1 MIEEFKFSFNDLNV
15 SEMDIEE
22 LLGTEGEIPEPFPQL
37 IEKGLH
43 EAPEHCEIRGGIK
56 IFSPV
61 FTDSKSNTV
70 KIEHQTFRTAKI
82 VAIQL
87 KNATSAALFTCTAGK
102 GISDYATRVAAEGDP
117 MYSYVLDVIGSVTV
131 DKAMDKIQDAVK
143 ARMKQQGL
151 GISDRFSP
159 GYCEW
164 NVADQQ
170 KLFSLLPSNF
180 CGVEL
185 SDSSLMDPI
194 KSVSGIIGIGPG
206 LEQKGY
212 QCYWC
217 NDPNCIYGKTRQKK
231 TAKKID

>member
-1 MIEEFKFSFNDLNV
+1 MLEEFKFSFNDLNV
-15 SEMDIEE
+15 SSMDIEE
-22 LLGTEGEIPEPFPQL
+22 LLGTDGEAPEPFPQL
-37 IEKGLH
+37 IEKGLQ
-43 EAPEHCEIRGGIK
+43 EAPEYCEIRGGIK

-61 FTDSKSNTV
+61 LTDTKNNTV
-70 KIEHQTFRTAKI
+70 KLEHQTFRTAKI

-102 GISDYATRVAAEGDP
+102 GISDYARRVTAEGDP

-131 DKAMDKIQDAVK
+131 DKAMDLIQDALQEK
-143 ARMKQQGL
+143 MKQKEL

-170 KLFSLLPSNF
+170 KLFSLLPENF
-180 CGVEL
+180 CGVKL

-194 KSVSGIIGIGPG
+194 KSVSGIIGIGHG
-206 LEQKGY
+206 LKQKGY
-212 QCYWC
+212 QCHWC
-217 NDPNCIYGKTRQKK
+217 NDLNCIYGKTKRKK